1 MKIGIIGA
9 TGKAG
14 QAIYR
19 EAEKRN
25 HDVTAIVRSSEK
37 ARELFGD
44 NVKMI
49 KKDVFTLN
57 QADLSGFDYIVDA
70 FASPKAYEHLDLAG
84 KLIRMFRENEET
96 TLFFILGAASLN
108 DDNGKRYL
116 DTILANYAGQPW
128 IATPL
133 QQAHEYDYL
142 QWIDN
147 VKWTAI
153 SPQETF
159 NVGPATGYVMG
170 EESIM
175 KNSEGKSTVTTGNV
189 AKAVVDEIESPTHL
203 NKRFTV
209 VDQ

>member
-84 KLIRMFRENEET
+84 KLIRMFRERRN
-96 TLFFILGAASLN
+96 N
-108 DDNGKRYL
+108 
-116 DTILANYAGQPW
+116 
-128 IATPL
+128 PL
-133 QQAHEYDYL
+133 LH
-142 QWIDN
+142 
-147 VKWTAI
+147 
-153 SPQETF
+153 F
-159 NVGPATGYVMG
+159 GC
-170 EESIM
+170 SIT
-175 KNSEGKSTVTTGNV
+175 E
-189 AKAVVDEIESPTHL
+189 
-203 NKRFTV
+203 R
-209 VDQ
+209 